1 MVKRKR
7 PTKSRKPVA
16 KPPKPRKPVGSSPK
30 KVVRDPPPTNP
41 PRHEK
46 EIAAWQMPPGGHST
60 NLPIRRSPSVPK
72 PANDQ
77 SQSPLPAK
85 VAAAGASAGNVQSHA
100 SPALNT
106 PVPISITPTVYPE
119 QPTGSVIVQN
129 YVTIN
134 IQSIEFHQ
142 FEATL
147 DDLLDHLRGSNQIS
161 IEARRQAIAEI
172 SAGEEILTAEKPD
185 RGLVELLLI
194 RPLKWIV
201 EKGAGTIISGLATK
215 ALELLFKLMGLS

>member
-1 MVKRKR
+1 MVKQKR
-7 PTKSRKPVA
+7 PTRSRKPVV
-16 KPPKPRKPVGSSPK
+16 KLPRPRKPVGSSPK
-30 KVVRDPPPTNP
+30 KAVRDPPPTNP

-46 EIAAWQMPPGGHST
+46 EIAAWQMQPGGHST
-60 NLPIRRSPSVPK
+60 DLPIRRSLFVPK

-77 SQSPLPAK
+77 SQTPLPAK

-100 SPALNT
+100 SLALNT
-106 PVPISITPTVYPE
+106 PAPITITPTVYPE
-119 QPTGSVIVQN
+119 QPTGSVVVNN

-161 IEARRQAIAEI
+161 VDAHGRQ
-172 SAGEEILTAEKPD
+172 
-185 RGLVELLLI
+185 
-194 RPLKWIV
+194 
-201 EKGAGTIISGLATK
+201 
-215 ALELLFKLMGLS
+215 